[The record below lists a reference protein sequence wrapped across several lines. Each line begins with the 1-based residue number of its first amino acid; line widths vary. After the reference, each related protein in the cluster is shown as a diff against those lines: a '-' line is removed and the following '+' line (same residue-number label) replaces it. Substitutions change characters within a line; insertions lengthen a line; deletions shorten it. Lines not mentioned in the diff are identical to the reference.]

1 MSLAPVAPHILL
13 ITGGTRSGKSA
24 LALRWAE
31 ACATRRIFI
40 ATARALD
47 AETAQR
53 VTRHQ
58 AERGPGWLTCEE
70 PLHVLAALRRV
81 SRPRVAVVVDCV
93 TMWLT
98 NILYADCAAGQDAAS
113 SAESYMPPESPFSSA
128 PLKFHESH
136 ATPAAIALAHVQELA
151 DWLPH
156 APGPVALV
164 TAEVGMGIVPPSA
177 AGRAFRDLQGEANQ
191 MLAKACSTVL
201 FTSCGL
207 PLPLKNSIP
216 KELL

>member
-1 MSLAPVAPHILL
+1 MNLAPAAPHTLL

-31 ACATRRIFI
+31 ACAEERVFI

-47 AETAQR
+47 AETTQR

-58 AERGPGWLTCEE
+58 AERGPGWRTCEE

-81 SRPRVAVVVDCV
+81 SRPHVAVVVDCM

-98 NILYADCAAGQDAAS
+98 NMLYGDCTASPDA
-113 SAESYMPPESPFSSA
+113 PPAQPDTQA
-128 PLKFHESH
+128 V
-136 ATPAAIALAHVQELA
+136 LAHVQELA
-151 DWLPH
+151 HWLPH

-164 TAEVGMGIVPPSA
+164 TAEVGMGIVPLSA

-191 MLAKACSTVL
+191 MLAQTCSTVL
-201 FTSCGL
+201 FTACGL
-207 PLPLKNSIP
+207 PLSLKNSIP